1 MAMVRVRKQYAGGDS
16 FGHVWAEDGAVV
28 EMPYEQAMELLA
40 IPDAGCSIADDDDA
54 AEVTE
59 PAPAP
64 DSPVS
69 EAPKPRRGRPPKKA
83 VATAE
88 GDADK
93 TVEE

>member
-1 MAMVRVRKQYAGGDS
+1 MAMVRVRKQYAGSDS

-40 IPDAGCSIADDDDA
+40 IPDAGCSVADEPG
-54 AEVTE
+54 EVTE

-64 DSPVS
+64 ENLVS

-83 VATAE
+83 QAAE